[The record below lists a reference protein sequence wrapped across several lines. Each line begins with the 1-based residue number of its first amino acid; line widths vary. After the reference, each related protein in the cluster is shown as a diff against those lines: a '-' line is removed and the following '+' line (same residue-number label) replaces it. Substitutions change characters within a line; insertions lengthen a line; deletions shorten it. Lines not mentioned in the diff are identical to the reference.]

1 MINSNWI
8 NFHQIFSARII
19 ALALSFTFNLSAF
32 AQDRWPE
39 KPITVIVPFAPGGG
53 TDIIGRLI
61 AVSLTKALGRPVLIE
76 NRPGAGGNIGMGMAS
91 RAPADGYTLLMTSSA
106 FFINPALYKTVP
118 YDPERDF
125 APIGE
130 LAAAPDMFVAHPKA
144 NIKSIPELVAY
155 ARANPDKLNYASAGA
170 GTSPH
175 LAGELLK
182 LREKIGI
189 EHVAYGGAGPAI
201 TAVLSG
207 TPEIGS
213 FFLPPVQPHV
223 KAGTMRPLAVA
234 SSQRWY
240 NMPDVPT
247 MIELGYADF
256 ISETVILFA
265 APIKTPTA
273 IVQRLEQETIR
284 ALQSPEVKLR
294 AEELGYRILGLGA
307 ASLGTRTTKEVGFYK
322 KLVTDAKIQPQ

>member
-1 MINSNWI
+1 MKNRNWMH
-8 NFHQIFSARII
+8 FQRICSVGSV
-19 ALALSFTFNLSAF
+19 ALLLVFTLNCSAF
-32 AQDRWPE
+32 GQDRWPE

-61 AVSLTKALGRPVLIE
+61 AVRLTKALGRSVLIE
-76 NRPGAGGNIGMGMAS
+76 NRPGAGGNIGMGIAS

-125 APIGE
+125 APISE

-155 ARANPDKLNYASAGA
+155 ARANPEKLNYASAGA

-182 LREKIGI
+182 LREKILI
-189 EHVAYGGAGPAI
+189 EHIAYGGAGPAI

-207 TPEIGS
+207 TPEIGA

-223 KAGTMRPLAVA
+223 KAGTMRPLAVG

-265 APIKTPTA
+265 APIKTPAA
-273 IVQRLEQETIR
+273 IIQRLEQETLR
-284 ALQSPEVKLR
+284 ALQSPEVKQR

-307 ASLGTRTTKEVGFYK
+307 ASLGARTTKEVGFYR
-322 KLVTDAKIQPQ
+322 KLVMDAKIQPQ

>member
-1 MINSNWI
+1 MKPCNT
-8 NFHQIFSARII
+8 ARCRGK
-19 ALALSFTFNLSAF
+19 ALAARLSLAF
-32 AQDRWPE
+32 VFALGGAAHAQDRWPE
-39 KPITVIVPFAPGGG
+39 KSITVIVPFAPGGG
-53 TDIIGRLI
+53 TDIIGRLV
-61 AVSLTKALGRPVLIE
+61 AGPLAKALGRSVLIE
-76 NRPGAGGNIGMGMAS
+76 NRGGAGGNIGMGMVA

-106 FFINPALYKTVP
+106 YFVNPALYKSVP

-125 APIGE
+125 APISE

-144 NIKSIPELVAY
+144 NINSIPDLVAY
-155 ARANPDKLNYASAGA
+155 AKANPGKLNYASAGA

-175 LAGELLK
+175 LMGELLK

-207 TPEIGS
+207 QPEIGA
-213 FFLPPVQPHV
+213 FFLPPLQPHV
-223 KAGTMRPLAVA
+223 KAGTVRALAVA

-240 NMPDVPT
+240 NMPEVPT

-265 APIKTPTA
+265 APVKTPTA
-273 IVQRLEQETIR
+273 IVQRLEQETLR
-284 ALQSPEVKLR
+284 ALQTPEVKQR
-294 AEELGYRILGLGA
+294 AEELGYRILGRGAAALGA
-307 ASLGTRTTKEVGFYK
+307 RTTKDVGFYK
-322 KLVTDAKIQPQ
+322 KLVVDAKILPQ